1 MTANNTTLPDIEQLT
16 RLANQLFTAL
26 PCDGSLLNAGIHA
39 TSPQAATATA
49 ESGKLTQLASLAERH
64 IEPPVETAELNKLL
78 ANYGTVTRSGAP
90 SDTLTTAPSFYFLDA
105 AAQQQAV
112 SSLELAVKSAGQ
124 ALSPQSAATADI
136 AKAK

>member
-1 MTANNTTLPDIEQLT
+1 MTTNNATLPDIEQLT

-39 TSPQAATATA
+39 ASPQAATATA

-78 ANYGTVTRSGAP
+78 ANYGNSDSFWRTEQHADDCAQLLFSGCC
-90 SDTLTTAPSFYFLDA
+90 STATGCINLEFGDKIS
-105 AAQQQAV
+105 Q
-112 SSLELAVKSAGQ
+112 SSIIPTISGNR
-124 ALSPQSAATADI
+124 
-136 AKAK
+136 

>member
-1 MTANNTTLPDIEQLT
+1 MTTNNATLPDIEQLT
-16 RLANQLFTAL
+16 RVANQLFTAL
-26 PCDGSLLNAGIHA
+26 PCDGSLLNAGIHSA
-39 TSPQAATATA
+39 SPQAASA

-90 SDTLTTAPSFYFLDA
+90 SNPLTTAPSFYFLDA

-112 SSLELAVKSAGQ
+112 SS
-124 ALSPQSAATADI
+124 
-136 AKAK
+136 